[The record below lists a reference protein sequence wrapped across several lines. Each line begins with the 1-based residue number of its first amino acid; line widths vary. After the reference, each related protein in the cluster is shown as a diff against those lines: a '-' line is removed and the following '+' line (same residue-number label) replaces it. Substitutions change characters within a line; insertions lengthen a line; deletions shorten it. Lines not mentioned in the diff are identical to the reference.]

1 MTHERRRTGQ
11 TPSVG
16 EQAGVCWIS
25 PRLRSRTERFA
36 METSSLLPK
45 GPLNPKSH
53 SPICVRTDSALATGL
68 G

>member
-1 MTHERRRTGQ
+1 MTHERRGTGQ

-16 EQAGVCWIS
+16 GQVGVCWIS

-45 GPLNPKSH
+45 GALNPESH
-53 SPICVRTDSALATGL
+53 SLICVRTHSALATGL